1 MASLSN
7 RASTTR
13 PRVYSFRFSGQPG
26 FALESVR
33 GFLGEQRVMLRKA
46 FELAE
51 QDTGLTIRELAAELA
66 WKPARVR
73 ELLGMPDSRP
83 VLSLV

>member
-13 PRVYSFRFSGQPG
+13 PRVYSFRLSGQPG
-26 FALESVR
+26 FAPESVR
-33 GFLGEQRVMLRKA
+33 GFPGEQRVMLRKA
-46 FELAE
+46 FE
-51 QDTGLTIRELAAELA
+51 RELAAELA

-83 VLSLV
+83 VLSFV